1 MAQFDETASTR
12 EEIKAKL
19 REHFDGRIVRKDL
32 TKKIKEGA
40 NVPVYVL
47 EFLLGQYCSSD
58 DDEVIERGVQNVKRI
73 LADNFVRPDEAQK
86 ILSLLR
92 SRGSYTIIDKV
103 TVQLNIKNDCYEADF
118 SNLGLKAI
126 PNEDEYPEKYDRL
139 LCGGIWSIV
148 QLT

>member
-1 MAQFDETASTR
+1 MAQFDEAAGTR
-12 EEIKAKL
+12 EVIKAKL
-19 REHFDGRIVRKDL
+19 RENFDGRIVRKDL

-58 DDEVIERGVQNVKRI
+58 DEAVIEKGVQTVKRI

-103 TVQLNIKNDCYEADF
+103 TVQLNIKKDCYEAEF

-126 PNEDEYPEKYDRL
+126 PIEDAYPRL
-139 LCGGIWSIV
+139 GDPRFP
-148 QLT
+148 